1 MAKPFTVIVISFI
14 SSLREATETKLS
26 SNLIFSYIKPSGA
39 FYIFIDLSRVKE
51 NYPYED
57 SFSVK
62 FCEDFLND
70 ERVAIIPGKAFG
82 IDDYV
87 RISYACH
94 EDDFLEGIDR
104 LERYIKK
111 YL

>member
-1 MAKPFTVIVISFI
+1 M
-14 SSLREATETKLS
+14 
-26 SNLIFSYIKPSGA
+26 NLLLFQGA
-39 FYIFIDLSRVKE
+39 VVCI
-51 NYPYED
+51 
-57 SFSVK
+57 
-62 FCEDFLND
+62 

-82 IDDYV
+82 TDDYV

>member
-1 MAKPFTVIVISFI
+1 MQEMV
-14 SSLREATETKLS
+14 ATYKRRCQ
-26 SNLIFSYIKPSGA
+26 LITSRLDKVDGISYIKPSGA

-82 IDDYV
+82 TDDYV